1 MSVTL
6 EKAGIS
12 SEIVQTR
19 RLKTHFLSAG
29 PADGIPMLLVHGN
42 TSSSVFWAP
51 LMQLLARD
59 FRVIAPDLS
68 GFGKSDARPLNAA
81 TAVRQWSDDIMSLA
95 DHLMLSNVTVVTH
108 SMGGIIGWDL
118 LTRHADRL
126 DWLIQIAPGSPF
138 GFGGTRDEDGTPC
151 FADYAGSGAGLAN
164 RELLKALKAGCRDLS
179 FGAAS
184 PRQLLREVILKPGTE
199 SPWEDLLVEAMLQ
212 TRLGRDYWPGDTTPS
227 VHWPGFAPGK
237 TGVLNALSPVYLQHL
252 HPAEPGHPQNKPKVS
267 WIYGTDDML
276 VSDRSRADIAFYG
289 QAGQLPGWPGEHVF
303 PTQPMIAQIR
313 AYLQRY
319 KTAGGCFS
327 EHCMEGA
334 GHSPHI
340 EQPDEV
346 FRIILHEGI

>member
-6 EKAGIS
+6 EQAGIS

-19 RLKTHFLSAG
+19 RLKTHFLCAG

-51 LMQLLARD
+51 LMTRLARH

-68 GFGKSDARPLNAA
+68 GFGMSDARPLNASA
-81 TAVRQWSDDIMSLA
+81 AVQQWADDLMSLA
-95 DHLMLSNVTVVTH
+95 DHLMLSNVTVMTH

-118 LTRHADRL
+118 LTRYADRL

-138 GFGGTRDEDGTPC
+138 GFGGTRDDAGTPC
-151 FADYAGSGAGLAN
+151 FPDFAGSGAGLAN
-164 RELLKALKAGCRDLS
+164 RELMKALQAGCRDLR
-179 FGAAS
+179 FGPAS
-184 PRQLLREVILKPGTE
+184 PRHLLREVILKSGTRT
-199 SPWEDLLVEAMLQ
+199 PWEDLLVEGMLQ
-212 TRLGRDYWPGDTTPS
+212 TRLGRDYWPGDAAPS
-227 VHWPGFAPGK
+227 ANWPGCAPGT
-237 TGVLNALSPVYLQHL
+237 TGVLNALSPASLRHL
-252 HPAEPGHPQNKPKVS
+252 NPAEPGHPMNKPKVS
-267 WIYGTDDML
+267 WIYGSDDVL
-276 VSDRSRADIAFYG
+276 VSDSSRADIAFYG
-289 QAGQLPGWPGEHVF
+289 RAGQVPGWPGEEVF
-303 PTQPMIAQIR
+303 PLQPMIGQIR

-327 EHCMEGA
+327 EHCMEDA

-346 FRIILHEGI
+346 LRIILQEGI